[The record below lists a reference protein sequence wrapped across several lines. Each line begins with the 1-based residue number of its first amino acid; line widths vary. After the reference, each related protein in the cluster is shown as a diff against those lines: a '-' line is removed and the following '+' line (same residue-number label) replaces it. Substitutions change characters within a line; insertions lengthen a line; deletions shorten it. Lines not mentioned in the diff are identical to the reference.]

1 METETEEERSARL
14 ERMSHLQQLRLSTE
28 VDEERAARLENMS
41 HNREL
46 RRSSELDEERADR
59 LGASA
64 AHIGSQAETR
74 HLPMLE
80 QHHVQARMC
89 HFHQEISTIE
99 SPTYSTCME
108 KFPGMKVSVNGSECL
123 RCTRDKHIPKLY
135 SIGNNMH
142 PGVVP
147 SQLQVKLQ
155 IIIVP
160 LKILYFMTPLSIGLV
175 AG

>member
-64 AHIGSQAETR
+64 ARLKLDISPCLNSIMSKPECATFTRKFQQLSLQHAPHVWRSSQ
-74 HLPMLE
+74 
-80 QHHVQARMC
+80 
-89 HFHQEISTIE
+89 
-99 SPTYSTCME
+99 
-108 KFPGMKVSVNGSECL
+108 G
-123 RCTRDKHIPKLY
+123 
-135 SIGNNMH
+135 
-142 PGVVP
+142 
-147 SQLQVKLQ
+147 
-155 IIIVP
+155 
-160 LKILYFMTPLSIGLV
+160 
-175 AG
+175 